1 MSIGRNEGEI
11 EIARF
16 LKNRETLE
24 AGHVYDR
31 RDEHDACGVGLVAS
45 IDGTPRR
52 EVVEA
57 AIAAL
62 KAVWHRGAVDADGK
76 TGDGAGIHVQ
86 VPRAFFED
94 HVTRTGHRLRPGRGH
109 GAARDRCGGDRGVV
123 DDAVDDHVR
132 HIGIDRDRIGGD
144 FGDFPRQ
151 LVFAGQFLGGFIGAD
166 VVGLHT
172 LIS

>member
-1 MSIGRNEGEI
+1 MTDQRNEGEI

-57 AIAAL
+57 ANAEMER
-62 KAVWHRGAVDADGK
+62 KH
-76 TGDGAGIHVQ
+76 
-86 VPRAFFED
+86 
-94 HVTRTGHRLRPGRGH
+94 GHKG
-109 GAARDRCGGDRGVV
+109 
-123 DDAVDDHVR
+123 
-132 HIGIDRDRIGGD
+132 
-144 FGDFPRQ
+144 
-151 LVFAGQFLGGFIGAD
+151 
-166 VVGLHT
+166 
-172 LIS
+172 